1 MVVGGWWSY
10 QSLTQGPFLER
21 NKAVILKV
29 LYMFTLAHLSDPH
42 LAGWSLDN
50 PLALLGKRITGYLSW
65 RLKREKVHRPEILD
79 RLVADMLQAKPD
91 HIAVTGDLTNISL
104 PQEFAG
110 AAKWLQRLGPAQ
122 DVSVIPGNH
131 DAYVAQPFDQSI
143 GLWRSNMTGV
153 ALGESV
159 SPGSIQGSSSAAS
172 EHPVMSVDDFPYV
185 RRRGSV
191 ALIGASTA
199 IPTKPFSAAGE
210 LGDAQLARL
219 AAILEQL
226 GQAGL
231 FRVLMIHHPP
241 YIDHGG
247 QRKSLRDHVALRQV
261 LRQKGVELVLHGHT
275 HTAGLGKVA
284 TPSGDAPV
292 LGVPSASATKYG
304 HKDSAGYYLYRIGRV
319 DDQWRLGI
327 SVRSLDPTSGQF
339 SEAGQMS
346 LTIPS

>member
-1 MVVGGWWSY
+1 
-10 QSLTQGPFLER
+10 
-21 NKAVILKV
+21 
-29 LYMFTLAHLSDPH
+29 MFTLAHLSDPH

-50 PLALLGKRITGYLSW
+50 PLALFGKRITGYLSW
-65 RLKREKVHRPEILD
+65 RLKRQKIHRPEILD
-79 RLVADMLQAKPD
+79 RLVADVVQAKPD

-110 AAKWLQRLGPAQ
+110 AARWLRSLGSAQ

-131 DAYVAQPFDQSI
+131 DAYVALPFDRSI
-143 GLWRSNMTGV
+143 GSWRDNMTGI
-153 ALGESV
+153 AMTGRAMTGRAPGESAGAM
-159 SPGSIQGSSSAAS
+159 PS
-172 EHPVMSVDDFPYV
+172 ERPVMSMDDFPYV
-185 RRRGSV
+185 RQRGPV

-199 IPTKPFSAAGE
+199 IPTRPFSAAGE
-210 LGDAQLARL
+210 LGEGQLQRL
-219 AAILEQL
+219 EAILEQL
-226 GQAGL
+226 GRAGL
-231 FRVLMIHHPP
+231 FRILMIHHPP

-247 QRKSLRDHVALRQV
+247 QRKSLRDHAALRQV

-284 TPSGDAPV
+284 TPAGDAPV

-304 HKDSAGYYLYRIGRV
+304 HKDSAAYYLYRIGRV